1 VTTNP
6 LRILLVEDSPSDA
19 VLLQECLT
27 QNSLGDF
34 LFQHTESLAG
44 ALRLLGQQSFD
55 LMLLDLSLPDST
67 GAETYLR
74 ARAAVPQLPIVL
86 LTGVEDENVGLAAV
100 RGGIQDYLIKGQ
112 AHGRQTARAI
122 HYAIER
128 KRAEEALKTADAE
141 LQLER
146 ARLEARVQERT
157 SELSESNRALQAEI
171 AQRQRA
177 EEAHRQV
184 LRLLSKAAETER
196 GRISRELHDRLGQDL
211 TALKLGLQ
219 ALRRQGPFDATV
231 EAHIGNLEMLAGGL
245 MRDIHRLAWELRP
258 SALDDLG
265 LELALRRYATEWSE
279 TTGVRLDF
287 HSDGLQGQ
295 RLPCEAETALYR
307 VTQEALT
314 NVLRHA
320 KAKRVSVLLERR
332 PGWVSLIVEDD
343 GEGFEASAVM
353 QHPIAQD
360 KLGLVGMAERVKLVG
375 GAFTVESTP
384 GAGATIF
391 VRLPLESVSSSAAGP
406 QSS

>member
-1 VTTNP
+1 
-6 LRILLVEDSPSDA
+6 
-19 VLLQECLT
+19 
-27 QNSLGDF
+27 LG
-34 LFQHTESLAG
+34 
-44 ALRLLGQQSFD
+44 
-55 LMLLDLSLPDST
+55 
-67 GAETYLR
+67 
-74 ARAAVPQLPIVL
+74 
-86 LTGVEDENVGLAAV
+86 
-100 RGGIQDYLIKGQ
+100 
-112 AHGRQTARAI
+112 
-122 HYAIER
+122 
-128 KRAEEALKTADAE
+128 
-141 LQLER
+141 
-146 ARLEARVQERT
+146 
-157 SELSESNRALQAEI
+157 
-171 AQRQRA
+171 
-177 EEAHRQV
+177 
-184 LRLLSKAAETER
+184 KAAETER

-287 HSDGLQGQ
+287 HSDGLRGQ